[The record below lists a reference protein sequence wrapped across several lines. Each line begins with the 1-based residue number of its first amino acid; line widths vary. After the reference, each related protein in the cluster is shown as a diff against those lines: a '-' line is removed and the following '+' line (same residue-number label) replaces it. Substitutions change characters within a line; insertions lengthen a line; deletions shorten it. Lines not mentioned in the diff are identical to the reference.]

1 MNQNPGYIYSN
12 VLSIL
17 ACIVYI
23 LWVLFV
29 SYKLY
34 KHYGNISRGKMVNNL
49 KCFYRG
55 IQKENKFG
63 VSLVLIRYARKL
75 FYSIVISLF
84 TTNSMFA
91 LPILMFTSVLMA
103 LFLFINMPYKKKL
116 SNYITLASEIV
127 LVIMFILL
135 ALINFND
142 STFSSTTKHAIG
154 WVVCIL
160 LALMIFA
167 LVY

>member
-1 MNQNPGYIYSN
+1 MKGFIYKGVLRYRWHHISDIIFLTYALMMLYAISEIYYISQNPDYIFSN
-12 VLSIL
+12 ILSIL
-17 ACIVYI
+17 TCIAYI

-29 SYKLY
+29 CYKLY

-75 FYSIVISLF
+75 FYSIIISIF
-84 TTNSMFA
+84 STNSMFA

-103 LFLFINMPYKKKL
+103 LFLFVNMPYKKKL
-116 SNYITLASEIV
+116 SNYITLAS
-127 LVIMFILL
+127 
-135 ALINFND
+135 
-142 STFSSTTKHAIG
+142 
-154 WVVCIL
+154 
-160 LALMIFA
+160 
-167 LVY
+167 